1 MRVRFVTP
9 LKLVDLM
16 VLTGAAAASFALA
29 RAAQR
34 GMQFRQFP
42 SSYRWLESSGICVCF
57 WMWAVL
63 GLRLARPRPPFH
75 RLARQPGILA
85 CIVSLFSY
93 GLGCIQ
99 VGTYSYTANFADVCE
114 MALGNANA
122 TSFPIMIAWFTLA
135 ITRQWQPAPEWFDRA
150 GRVLALYMI
159 VVFFFGRV
167 VLGYVIKIS
176 RWLEL

>member
-1 MRVRFVTP
+1 MRVRLVTP

-29 RAAQR
+29 RAAQG
-34 GMQFRQFP
+34 GMFFNQHASIYLWF
-42 SSYRWLESSGICVCF
+42 ESSGICICF

-63 GLRLARPRPPFH
+63 GLRLARPRPPFR

-85 CIVSLFSY
+85 CIISLFSY

-99 VGTYSYTANFADVCE
+99 VGTYSYNAKLADVCG
-114 MALGNANA
+114 MALLLANG
-122 TSFPIMIAWFTLA
+122 TSFPIMIGWFTLA
-135 ITRQWQPAPEWFDRA
+135 ITRQWQPAPDWFDRA

-167 VLGYVIKIS
+167 VVDYVIKFS
-176 RWLEL
+176 RFDP